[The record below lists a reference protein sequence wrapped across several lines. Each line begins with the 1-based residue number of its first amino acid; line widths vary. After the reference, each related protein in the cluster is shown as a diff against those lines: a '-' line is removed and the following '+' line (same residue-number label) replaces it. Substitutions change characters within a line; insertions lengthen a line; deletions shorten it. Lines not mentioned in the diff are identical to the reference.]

1 MRTGFRQNLPAG
13 LTGRVGLVGLV
24 MAAAIAAGLA
34 CGTSATPAEGELPP
48 EPAATLTETLPE
60 TLLETLPE
68 TPGAESPPPAPV
80 VARTPPAV
88 PTGAPAT
95 SPPAAPGPA
104 LDATASPEGATSA
117 IPTPTRAPTQPP
129 ADWERELRTAGIY
142 RGDWKTDFS
151 QRSVPYT
158 EIFSGGVPRD
168 GIPPLDQP
176 NFTTVAQAD
185 GWLEAQEPVIAFE
198 LNGEAKAYP
207 LQILTWHEIA
217 NDTVGGVPVVATFCP
232 LCNSA
237 IVFDRRL
244 EGKVY
249 DFGVSGNL
257 RNSDLIMWDRQTESW
272 WQQLTGEA
280 IVGELTGKRL
290 ALLPATI
297 VAWED
302 FKTSYPDA
310 AVLSRDT
317 GFSRDYGRNPYVG
330 YDQVGQSPFLFFGRE
345 DDRLPPT
352 ERVAALTVG
361 ETAAA
366 FPFSFLETKGVV
378 HHSVG
383 GRDLAVFFKPGAR
396 SALDGPYI
404 GASKEVGA
412 TGVFAR
418 ELDGQLL
425 TFRTAGDE
433 SAGFIDAE
441 TGSQWNILGQATAGP
456 LSGKQLTPLVHANH
470 FWFAWA
476 AFRPDTEV
484 VREAS

>member
-1 MRTGFRQNLPAG
+1 MAVKRNLRAALAG
-13 LTGRVGLVGLV
+13 VVIT
-24 MAAAIAAGLA
+24 MAIAAGLA
-34 CGTSATPAEGELPP
+34 CGPGAAPVERDLPP
-48 EPAATLTETLPE
+48 EPAAETRSAATPTASPVAASTRPALP
-60 TLLETLPE
+60 T
-68 TPGAESPPPAPV
+68 
-80 VARTPPAV
+80 AR
-88 PTGAPAT
+88 PAT
-95 SPPAAPGPA
+95 TVPAITVPAAPAATILPSLEPTPEPA
-104 LDATASPEGATSA
+104 TPPPPTL
-117 IPTPTRAPTQPP
+117 TPTRPL
-129 ADWERELRTAGIY
+129 ADWERELRTAGLY

-151 QRSVPYT
+151 KRSVPYN

-185 GWLEAQEPVIAFE
+185 GWLEAKEPVIAFE

-207 LQILTWHEIA
+207 LQILTWHEIV

-237 IVFDRRL
+237 IVFRRDL
-244 EGKVY
+244 DGVVY

-280 IVGELTGKRL
+280 IVGELTGQQL
-290 ALLPATI
+290 TLLPATI

-302 FKTSYPDA
+302 FKAGYPDA
-310 AVLSRDT
+310 AVLSQDT
-317 GFSRDYGRNPYVG
+317 GFFRDYGRNPYVG
-330 YDQVGQSPFLFFGRE
+330 YDRVDQSPFLFFARE
-345 DDRLPPT
+345 DARLLPM

-361 ETAAA
+361 AAAAA
-366 FPFSFLETKGVV
+366 FPFPLLESRGVV

-383 GRDLAVFFKPGAR
+383 GQALAVFFQPGAR

-404 GASKEVGA
+404 GDSKEVGA
-412 TGVFAR
+412 TGVFDR
-418 ELDGQLL
+418 ELDGQVL
-425 TFRTAGDE
+425 TFRAADDGK
-433 SAGFIDAE
+433 GFVDAE
-441 TGSQWNILGQATAGP
+441 TGSQWSILGRAVAGP
-456 LSGKQLTPLVHANH
+456 LAGQQLTPIVHANH

-484 VREAS
+484 VQGE